1 MQENTRRTLL
11 IRKNR
16 VHRKIKLLRGARY
29 SVGIDEVGRGSLAG
43 PVTVAAVAI
52 PKSLIK
58 LESLSRIFAN
68 KNSGRIRDTPLR
80 DSKKLSPKQRE
91 EWFSFIQEHPK
102 INYAVAS
109 VYPRNIERMNIS
121 RAANL
126 AALRA
131 YGRLSES
138 CHMSHVTC
146 RVYLDGG
153 LYLGSS
159 KWQMANGKSA
169 KTVTKGDEK
178 FTAVKLASIM
188 AKVSRDRFM
197 TRLAKKYPVYGFE
210 IHKGYG
216 TKTHTKAIKK
226 HGPSEAHRLTFI
238 GKYYKK

>member
-1 MQENTRRTLL
+1 MG
-11 IRKNR
+11 NR
-16 VHRKIKLLRGARY
+16 FI
-29 SVGIDEVGRGSLAG
+29 VGIDEVGRGSLAG
-43 PVTVAAVAI
+43 PVTVAAVAM
-52 PKSLIK
+52 PNSLIK
-58 LESLSRIFAN
+58 LKSFSRIFAN

-146 RVYLDGG
+146 R
-153 LYLGSS
+153 
-159 KWQMANGKSA
+159 
-169 KTVTKGDEK
+169 
-178 FTAVKLASIM
+178 
-188 AKVSRDRFM
+188 
-197 TRLAKKYPVYGFE
+197 
-210 IHKGYG
+210 
-216 TKTHTKAIKK
+216 
-226 HGPSEAHRLTFI
+226 
-238 GKYYKK
+238 